1 MGWRKRRKERSD
13 RQKEWL
19 EKRQGWGG
27 GCVQRLC
34 MQQRVA
40 GTQRQ
45 VADDVGPKV
54 GKMAGAMLGRV
65 LIAQVGAGM
74 R

>member
-1 MGWRKRRKERSD
+1 M
-13 RQKEWL
+13 
-19 EKRQGWGG
+19 
-27 GCVQRLC
+27 QRLC